1 MKKKQMTKTPA
12 VRNATPRASVAIS
25 KSPKAESNV
34 EKFIFALPMVHLG
47 TIRQDIR
54 CGAIITHYLDT
65 REMDIDGIK
74 YPDSRDLEI
83 CKRATASRP
92 SRPWI
97 VPFNQKNLELYP
109 RNNTPSHG
117 KQRMD
122 RLKTMEVINSDADI
136 IPAMDI
142 DSGKVS
148 TAYNDRN
155 NKRQAS
161 TEDADSEVVAG
172 LEVERLPKPVKRP
185 AFLPVV
191 QSNSQ
196 EIAMID
202 GAGKSGSRNPGGA
215 DPKYASKRILV
226 DSNTARNNVE
236 PVLPKMKVVRGGESA
251 YSGEGFANSLNA
263 GSKISGKKAE
273 SKAAPA
279 KAAPAKAVPAK
290 AAPSGLKQSRK
301 IK

>member
-12 VRNATPRASVAIS
+12 VRSAPIS
-25 KSPKAESNV
+25 RESTAVKTQNSPSNV
-34 EKFIFALPMVHLG
+34 EKFIFALPMVHFG

-54 CGAIITHYLDT
+54 CGAVITHFLDT

-74 YPDSRDLEI
+74 YLDSRDLEI

-92 SRPWI
+92 DRPWI
-97 VPFNQKNLELYP
+97 VPFNKKNAELYP
-109 RNNTPSHG
+109 RNTTPSHG
-117 KQRMD
+117 KQRMA
-122 RLKTMEVINSDADI
+122 RLKNMEVINSDTDI

-142 DSGKVS
+142 DTGKVS

-155 NKRQAS
+155 NKRQAAS
-161 TEDADSEVVAG
+161 VDADSEVVAG
-172 LEVERLPKPVKRP
+172 LEVERLPRPVKRV

-202 GAGKSGSRNPGGA
+202 GAGKSGSRNPGEA
-215 DPKYASKRILV
+215 DQKYASKRILV
-226 DSNTARNNVE
+226 DSRTARNNVE
-236 PVLPKMKVVRGGESA
+236 PVLPKMKVVKGGESA
-251 YSGEGFANSLNA
+251 YSGEGYGPSSSLNA
-263 GSKISGKKAE
+263 GTKISGKKGVAKAPAAG
-273 SKAAPA
+273 SARPVQVKAAPA
-279 KAAPAKAVPAK
+279 
-290 AAPSGLKQSRK
+290 GLKQSRK